1 MTNTN
6 NTGADKF
13 NPFATLERGPVV
25 EVYGCVQER
34 PVAPRAARRQ
44 DDGFDPFAP
53 CGR

>member
-13 NPFATLERGPVV
+13 NPFATLERKPVV

-34 PVAPRAARRQ
+34 PMPARQ
-44 DDGFDPFAP
+44 PITDGFNPFAP